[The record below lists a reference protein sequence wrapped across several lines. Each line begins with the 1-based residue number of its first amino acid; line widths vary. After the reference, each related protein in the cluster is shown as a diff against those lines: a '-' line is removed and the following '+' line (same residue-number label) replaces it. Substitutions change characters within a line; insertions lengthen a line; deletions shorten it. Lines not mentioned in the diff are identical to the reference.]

1 MMNFFKSRNV
11 KNNAIN
17 HRIAKQIWA
26 EIGRLH
32 NGLNKDLSAY
42 MLGSPRGVQLAEH
55 HGKDG
60 KVFTSASWTVLTV
73 CLLILCED

>member
-32 NGLNKDLSAY
+32 NGLNKDFSAY

-60 KVFTSASWTVLTV
+60 KSVYIRELDGPHRVLAYPM
-73 CLLILCED
+73 